1 MAEEEAVPEETF
13 HDCPSCG
20 AKVSNTRSEL
30 LGTELCIRC
39 TPQIQK
45 PLGVMEYGHKTAG
58 VLVLAHTREQFLE
71 LKKPANR
78 RR

>member
-1 MAEEEAVPEETF
+1 MCKCALCGKDMPQERLELGLGN
-13 HDCPSCG
+13 CISC
-20 AKVSNTRSEL
+20 S
-30 LGTELCIRC
+30 
-39 TPQIQK
+39 PQGR

-58 VLVLAHTREQFLE
+58 MLVLTYSREEFLA